1 MHRISEFINVP
12 LEVKDTLF
20 VKQGD
25 VNLRKTVPNI
35 DEIIRCEKELSKF
48 LLLI

>member
-1 MHRISEFINVP
+1 MRRISEFTGVP
-12 LEVKDTLF
+12 LEVKETLF

-35 DEIIRCEKELSKF
+35 DEVLG
-48 LLLI
+48 